1 MDRLAPEDRTPADR
15 TPADPTLVEQAGAQE
30 GVVVADPRE
39 GHKRARL
46 RSLSLRGLTAV
57 GLIAGFVAMLGAP
70 LAEAAGNTTEWPLAL
85 PVVIGAA
92 LLAAVAALAAYQ
104 ASRSRSA
111 SRR

>member
-1 MDRLAPEDRTPADR
+1 MSIGGAGGMAEPMSASTCIASTGESDIVEPASS
-15 TPADPTLVEQAGAQE
+15 G
-30 GVVVADPRE
+30 
-39 GHKRARL
+39 
-46 RSLSLRGLTAV
+46 S
-57 GLIAGFVAMLGAP
+57 AP

>member
-1 MDRLAPEDRTPADR
+1 MDRLAPEDRTRADR
-15 TPADPTLVEQAGAQE
+15 TPADPTLVEQAGAPE

-57 GLIAGFVAMLGAP
+57 GLIAGFVAMP